1 MVKKINLST
10 CFASCWRNRME
21 GRGVSAP
28 FLGNKL
34 ACASGSDG
42 GLSGRA
48 VDSANS
54 LRSVESLLDI
64 CAKTVAEH
72 IPFQRIEEKYPRI
85 PEPVQRRIIFWS
97 FPRREADIRMYST
110 FTSVGNDNQTLPFYK
125 GLRLAQSGSVE
136 NVLQVVRSCAL
147 SVGLFENSSP

>member
-1 MVKKINLST
+1 
-10 CFASCWRNRME
+10 ME

-34 ACASGSDG
+34 ACARGSDG
-42 GLSGRA
+42 GLSPTGRV

-54 LRSVESLLDI
+54 LRSVDSLLDI

-72 IPFQRIEEKYPRI
+72 IPFQRIEEKYTRI

-97 FPRREADIRMYST
+97 FPRRESDIRMYST
-110 FTSVGNDNQTLPFYK
+110 FSSVGSDNQALPFYR

-136 NVLQVVRSCAL
+136 NVLQVGKCKKMPSECGA
-147 SVGLFENSSP
+147 SVGWLFLSHRNVPQTL